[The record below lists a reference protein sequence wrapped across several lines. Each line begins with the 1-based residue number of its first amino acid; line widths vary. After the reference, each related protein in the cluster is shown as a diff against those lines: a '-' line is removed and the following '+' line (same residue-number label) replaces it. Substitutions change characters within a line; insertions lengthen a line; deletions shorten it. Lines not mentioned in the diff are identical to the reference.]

1 MKAEKLYREALARHG
16 LANCISPMIKDI
28 VYTIVEAMEK
38 ERLEAVAEALQ
49 DVANAYPKG
58 DIPRNTHLKEALDY
72 ELELNHLDKVE
83 FSEALAYKKHIGIP
97 KDATDTDKIIYDAL
111 QQQAIDEFSNSDNT
125 KLALKLAI
133 ALNPFEFDP
142 ADFPFK
148 VEASTNKP
156 PKFDKEHFKALLH
169 RSSHR
174 GEGKN
179 FMNDTL
185 KLAFPEGGEGC
196 PPSEK

>member
-16 LANCISPMIKDI
+16 LANCVSPMIKDI

-38 ERLEAVAEALQ
+38 ERLEAVAFALDNVD
-49 DVANAYPKG
+49 DVMLSKS
-58 DIPRNTHLKEALDY
+58 LDY
-72 ELELNHLDKVE
+72 ELELNHLDRVE
-83 FSEALAYKKHIGIP
+83 FCEAVAYKKHIGIP